1 MNVLPVL
8 VRRIAP
14 MLLALTL
21 DAWMFSFAPAHAIGP
36 PWMLVLLGVGACF
49 WVLWQPLAM
58 RRDDL
63 LPALAMV
70 LSGLGVM
77 MVARL
82 SPQLAQRQLLWLAV
96 SLVLAIGAGPFFSSV
111 RRVANVKYIWVLLSL
126 ILFALVVVFGR
137 EVNGAKLWIV
147 VGPVRYEPVELI
159 KLCIVFF
166 LAAYLSETGDVI
178 AMTRPWSLRE
188 NAKYL
193 GPLLLG
199 WGPSLI
205 ILILQHDIGMAA
217 LLLAVFASML
227 YAATRRVDLVL
238 GGLAVFALCA
248 WFALHR
254 YGYVQTRVLVWLH
267 PFADPLG
274 RGYQS
279 AQAYFSLAAGGLF
292 GTGYRLGHPE
302 FIPNVANDY
311 IYAAFSEEFGALGGI
326 VLLWLFGA
334 IAFRMFAISASQR
347 DLFSKFLA
355 LGLGA
360 TLAFQTVVIT
370 GGVVGLFPL
379 TGITLPFVSYG
390 GSSLLANFLLV
401 ALVWAI
407 SARPV
412 TWSRESS
419 AS

>member
-1 MNVLPVL
+1 ML
-8 VRRIAP
+8 IA
-14 MLLALTL
+14 LAL
-21 DAWMFSFAPAHAIGP
+21 DAWMFSFAPVHAIGP
-36 PWMLVLLGVGACF
+36 SWMLLLLAALACF
-49 WVLWQPLAM
+49 WVLWQPAGM
-58 RRDDL
+58 RRDDF
-63 LPALAMV
+63 LPALAV
-70 LSGLGVM
+70 LLSGLGVM
-77 MVARL
+77 LVARL
-82 SPQLAQRQLLWLAV
+82 SPHLAQRQLVWLLV
-96 SLVLAIGAGPFFSSV
+96 SLVLAISAGPFFSTI
-111 RRVANVKYIWVLLSL
+111 RRLAAVKYIWVILSL
-126 ILFALVVVFGR
+126 IFFGLLVLFGR

-147 VGPVRYEPVELI
+147 LGPVRYEPVEII

-178 AMTRPWSLRE
+178 AMTRPWSIRE

-199 WGPSLI
+199 WLPALI

-227 YAATRRVDLVL
+227 YAATRRIDLVL
-238 GGLAVFALCA
+238 GGLCVFALCA
-248 WFALHR
+248 WFALHH
-254 YGYVQTRVLVWLH
+254 YGYVQTRVSVWLH

-311 IYAAFSEEFGALGGI
+311 VYAAFSEEFGALGGL
-326 VLLWLFGA
+326 VLLWLFGVL
-334 IAFRMFAISASQR
+334 AFRMFAVAVAQP
-347 DLFSKFLA
+347 DLFAKLLA
-355 LGLGA
+355 LGMGA

-407 SARPV
+407 SARPM

-419 AS
+419 ASSS